1 MGRITRFRTRVAA
14 TTAGGALLAGVGLGM
29 TATPAQ
35 ASWDDCDS
43 GALCAYTQTY
53 GGGTPGQVWGDNV
66 NLRQYNKFDN
76 AKSLY
81 NNGNNCD
88 VVLFTN
94 TWLRGTAQLFPRGYV
109 VSDTDGTNFEDG
121 VGSNYWTNC

>member
-1 MGRITRFRTRVAA
+1 MGRITQFRTRVAA
-14 TTAGGALLAGVGLGM
+14 TTAGGALLAGVGLGL

-35 ASWDDCDS
+35 AGWDDCDS
-43 GALCAYTQTY
+43 GALCAYTQTK

-76 AKSLY
+76 ARSLY

-94 TWLRGTAQLFPRGYV
+94 TWLRGKAQLFPRGYV
-109 VSDTDGTNFEDG
+109 VSDTDGTNIEDG